1 MPGKSYLHILILM
14 LLFPVMLP
22 AEESPVGS
30 IKTLNGNVMVLRSE
44 QALPASIGMPV
55 FQKDVIQTPPAGSVG
70 IIFRDDSIISLGPE
84 SELDITEYVF
94 EPKDENFSMLMKMIR
109 GTFVYVS
116 GAIGKLSPDS
126 IKLETPSSIIAVR
139 GTKMLIEV
147 KG

>member
-1 MPGKSYLHILILM
+1 MPVKSYIHILILL
-14 LLFPVMLP
+14 LLFPVMLQ

-30 IKTLNGNVMVLRSE
+30 IKTLGGDVLVLRGE

-55 FQKDVIQTPPAGSVG
+55 FQGDVIQTSSSGSVG
-70 IIFRDDSIISLGPE
+70 VIFRDDSIISLGPE
-84 SELDITEYVF
+84 SKLDITEYVF
-94 EPKDENFSMLMKMIR
+94 EPKDEKFSVLMKMIK
-109 GTFVYVS
+109 GTFVYIS
-116 GAIGKLSPDS
+116 GAIGKLSPNS

>member
-1 MPGKSYLHILILM
+1 MKMKPYLCILILC
-14 LLFPVMLP
+14 LLFPALSQG
-22 AEESPVGS
+22 AESPVGS
-30 IKTLNGNVMVLRSE
+30 IKTLEGDVLVLRGGQSI
-44 QALPASIGMPV
+44 PASIGMPV
-55 FQKDVIQTPPAGSVG
+55 FQGDIIQTPASGSAG

-84 SELDITEYVF
+84 SKLSIMEYVF
-94 EPKDENFSMLMKMIR
+94 EPKDEKFSMLMKMIK
-109 GTFVYVS
+109 GTFVYIS

>member
-1 MPGKSYLHILILM
+1 MSAKSYLHILILL
-14 LLFPVMLP
+14 LLFPVMLL
-22 AEESPVGS
+22 AEEAPVGS
-30 IKTLNGNVMVLRSE
+30 IKTLGGDVLVLRGE

-70 IIFRDDSIISLGPE
+70 IIFRDDSIISLGP
-84 SELDITEYVF
+84 SSRLDITEYVF
-94 EPKDENFSMLMKMIR
+94 EPKDEKFSVLMKMIK
-109 GTFVYVS
+109 GTFVYIS
-116 GAIGKLSPDS
+116 GAIGRLSPDS